1 MDDNNKKNEII
12 KRMSEVEY
20 YPTIQEENYNLEKC
34 TKLPLEK
41 ISALGVAFEPLTA
54 AFQNIVFGKE
64 ATSGIVKYTIPKGGH
79 LASFNDGSGKLG
91 SVLNG
96 NNQLMGQARLNPLVC
111 DPTML
116 FMAAAL
122 ANIEKKLDNILETQ
136 KEILGFLEQQDK
148 SKLKG
153 NLIYLTDILNNYKY
167 NWNNEKYINSNH
179 IKVLDIKQDAEQSI
193 LFHRDQI
200 ERKIKKGK
208 LIHSDQDVKVMVIK
222 FLSEFEDYQLAL
234 YLFAFSSF
242 LDVMLL
248 ENFESAFLEHIEQ
261 KIDNYSFQYREL
273 YTKCYNQ
280 IDDFSKSSIQT
291 HLLKGLSK
299 GSKAVGNA
307 VSKVPVIGKSQID
320 ETLIEAGNK
329 LDEVGLKIKMNT
341 FTQIVNKHNSN
352 VRPFLENIKT
362 INKLYNQPLE
372 LFYDQKSIYIS

>member
-1 MDDNNKKNEII
+1 M
-12 KRMSEVEY
+12 
-20 YPTIQEENYNLEKC
+20 
-34 TKLPLEK
+34 PLEK

-91 SVLNG
+91 SVLNS

-148 SKLKG
+148 LKIKG

-208 LIHSDQDVKVMVIK
+208 LIHSDQDVKIMVNK

-261 KIDNYSFQYREL
+261 KIDSYSFQYREL

-280 IDDFSKSSIQT
+280 IEDFSKSSIQT
-291 HLLKGLSK
+291 HLLKGLAK
-299 GSKAVGNA
+299 GSKVVGNA